1 MPAARQ
7 TDRTVSE
14 LRSLVMLRVAMELDA
29 EPVDAPFSAFRSMS
43 LLTSVVPDG
52 VTLTPGR
59 GFVPGGFNLESHRAG
74 WAFLALPAGRYQLAF
89 EGVSVR
95 FDMAGADL
103 TITAGAPIGLS
114 TAATIVVPPDTR
126 LIYIGTFAL
135 ACHKL
140 SGKRGGP
147 EAACATLEIHDES
160 ELAQQIAR
168 RNLSQYGPALK
179 VLASVSDARR
189 VAVSP

>member
-1 MPAARQ
+1 MVMGIQRKCRLSIVSTHHAVAALIMTVVFTTSCAERGTKEMVAMPATRQ

-135 ACHKL
+135 ACHK
-140 SGKRGGP
+140 
-147 EAACATLEIHDES
+147 
-160 ELAQQIAR
+160 
-168 RNLSQYGPALK
+168 
-179 VLASVSDARR
+179 
-189 VAVSP
+189 